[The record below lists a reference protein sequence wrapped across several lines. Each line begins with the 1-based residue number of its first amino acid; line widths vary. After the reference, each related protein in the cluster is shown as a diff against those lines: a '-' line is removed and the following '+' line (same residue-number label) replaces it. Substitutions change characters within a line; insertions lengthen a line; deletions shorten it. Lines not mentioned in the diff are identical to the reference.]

1 MNENKTGEKLFKN
14 ELGAIC
20 LNPDAYNSLAADM
33 RAARDTMD
41 FSQLDYWFEKWL
53 EKSGYTR
60 DDFSVCFIKDCIY
73 GSYDTI
79 ISIDTHRALRYL
91 SFSYGGSNT
100 FIFKLGMLG
109 FLFIPSGTLGWVPE
123 TLCASISDIK
133 NMVLLS
139 LKKSCFYDVLFC
151 VYIAGDPGSVVKYDI
166 SLVDCNVVDCL
177 LKCIIAAF
185 HYIFK
190 GYLAEKDPD
199 KAIINWYLTMLKSFF

>member
-1 MNENKTGEKLFKN
+1 MNENKTGEKVFKN
-14 ELGAIC
+14 EMGAIC
-20 LNPDAYNSLAADM
+20 INPDAYTSLVADM
-33 RAARDTMD
+33 ITVRDTMNY
-41 FSQLDYWFEKWL
+41 SQLDSWFEKWL

-60 DDFSVCFIKDCIY
+60 DDFSVCFIKDCIH

-109 FLFIPSGTLGWVPE
+109 FLFIPNIALSWVPE
-123 TLCASISDIK
+123 TLRAYIANIK
-133 NMVLLS
+133 NIVSLS
-139 LKKSCFYDVLFC
+139 LKRSFFYDVLFC

-166 SLVDCNVVDCL
+166 SLVDCDVVDCL
-177 LKCIIAAF
+177 LNCSIDAF
-185 HYIFK
+185 RYIFL

-199 KAIINWYLTMLKSFF
+199 KAIIDWYLTILKSFF